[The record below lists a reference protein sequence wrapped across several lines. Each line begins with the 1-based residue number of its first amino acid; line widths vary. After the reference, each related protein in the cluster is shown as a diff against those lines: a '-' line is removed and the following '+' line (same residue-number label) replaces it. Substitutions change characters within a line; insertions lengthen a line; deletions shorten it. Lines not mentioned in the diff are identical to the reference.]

1 MRRHTAVVFVTTLT
15 MVIGGGLE
23 ASAQIKLPPLLPPPP
38 PGSPPKP
45 LINLGPPPP
54 KPAPAAPAP
63 PPGKPPPPAPPKPPL
78 VDSGAPDGP
87 APANAGPFPSDLAR
101 LMRSVR
107 RTPGH
112 DTRVLV
118 EGLRALEA
126 AGVPREE
133 AIRVGMGRFPVGG
146 LAHYSHDWWMPRF
159 GPGWRLHQGT
169 DIFAAEG
176 TPVRAPGDG
185 AVRFSDGGLGGIAT
199 YLVQDDGT
207 YFYMAHLSG
216 RPAGLKEGQR
226 VTTGDTVGYVG
237 DTGNAKGGPP
247 HLHFEFHPAQK
258 VVTKGRGKN
267 RVTQVV
273 PIKVSPG
280 AVLPAVDPKP
290 HLDQWLKEAEDNLP
304 KVLAA
309 YNLANPGVPLP
320 IPPAAALVP
329 GLPVGPV
336 PIGPVSLHGAHT
348 AYSDRPLATTPLA
361 ALAFLG
367 LVVTGAL
374 TPVMAPR
381 PILAT
386 APAPGGEER
395 RRRGRRGKKEKEEKD
410 ADEAG

>member
-1 MRRHTAVVFVTTLT
+1 MRRQTAVIVVTTLA
-15 MVIGGGLE
+15 MVVGGAIE
-23 ASAQIKLPPLLPPPP
+23 AGAEIKLPQLLPPPPP

-45 LINLGPPPP
+45 LINLGPPPT
-54 KPAPAAPAP
+54 KPAPAPAP
-63 PPGKPPPPAPPKPPL
+63 PAPAKPPPPAPPKPPL
-78 VDSGAPDGP
+78 VGSGSPDGP
-87 APANAGPFPSDLAR
+87 IPANAGPFPAHLAR
-101 LMRSVR
+101 MSRSVR
-107 RTPGH
+107 RTSPRN
-112 DTRVLV
+112 TRALV

-146 LAHYSHDWWMPRF
+146 VANYSHDWWNPRF

-169 DIFAAEG
+169 DIFAAQG
-176 TPVRAPGDG
+176 TPVRAPGDST
-185 AVRFSDGGLGGIAT
+185 VRFSDGGLGGIST

-226 VTTGDTVGYVG
+226 VRTGDTVGYVG
-237 DTGNAKGGPP
+237 DTGNAEGGSP
-247 HLHFEFHPAQK
+247 HLHFEYHPAQK

-267 RVTQVV
+267 RTTQVV

-290 HLDQWLKEAEDNLP
+290 HLDQWLKEAEENLP

-309 YNLANPGVPLP
+309 YNLTQPAVPLA

-329 GLPVGPV
+329 GIPLGPV
-336 PIGPVSLHGAHT
+336 PVAQLPIQEARSFA
-348 AYSDRPLATTPLA
+348 DRPLATTPLA

-367 LVVTGAL
+367 VLVTGAL

-386 APAPGGEER
+386 ARASRSEGR
-395 RRRGRRGKKEKEEKD
+395 RRKARRADDD
-410 ADEAG
+410 APD

>member
-1 MRRHTAVVFVTTLT
+1 MRRQTAVIVVTTLS
-15 MVIGGGLE
+15 MVMGGAIE
-23 ASAQIKLPPLLPPPP
+23 AGAQIKLPQLLPPPPP

-45 LINLGPPPP
+45 LINLGPPP
-54 KPAPAAPAP
+54 KPAP
-63 PPGKPPPPAPPKPPL
+63 PPPPPAAAKPPPPAPPPKPPL
-78 VDSGAPDGP
+78 VGSGSPDGP
-87 APANAGPFPSDLAR
+87 VPANAGPFPANLAK
-101 LMRSVR
+101 MSRSVR
-107 RTPGH
+107 RTPPRN
-112 DTRVLV
+112 TRALI

-133 AIRVGMGRFPVGG
+133 AIRIGMGRFPVGG
-146 LAHYSHDWWMPRF
+146 VANYSHDWWFPRF

-169 DIFAAEG
+169 DIFAAQG

-185 AVRFSDGGLGGIAT
+185 TVRFSDGGLGGIST

-226 VTTGDTVGYVG
+226 VSTGDTVGYVG
-237 DTGNAKGGPP
+237 DTGNAEGGSP
-247 HLHFEFHPAQK
+247 HLHFEYHPAQR

-267 RVTQVV
+267 RTTQVV

-290 HLDQWLKEAEDNLP
+290 VLDQWLKEAEENLP

-309 YNLANPGVPLP
+309 YNLTQPAVPLA

-336 PIGPVSLHGAHT
+336 PIGQLPIQEARSFA
-348 AYSDRPLATTPLA
+348 DRPLATTPLA

-367 LVVTGAL
+367 VLVTGAL

-381 PILAT
+381 PLLAT
-386 APAPGGEER
+386 VRTSRSEGR
-395 RRRGRRGKKEKEEKD
+395 RRRGRR
-410 ADEAG
+410 ADEDAPD